1 MGGGRNGRG
10 RNGRG
15 CNGRGSVSNFGPTR
29 KKSIKWTKKGPFFSK
44 QGPKRDQLFSKQGP
58 KMDQF
63 LLKKG
68 PFRPQTI
75 TTKSRLHYS
84 KGVGEAGG
92 MKALLFPAQSKKNI
106 NGKIN
111 EKTYL

>member
-1 MGGGRNGRG
+1 MDQ
-10 RNGRG
+10 
-15 CNGRGSVSNFGPTR
+15 
-29 KKSIKWTKKGPFFSK
+29 KGTNFFSK
-44 QGPKRDQLFSKQGP
+44 QGPKR
-58 KMDQF
+58 DQF

-92 MKALLFPAQSKKNI
+92 GKLFFVLPKARKTSMAKSMKRHTCEGVCLY
-106 NGKIN
+106 
-111 EKTYL
+111 EK

>member
-1 MGGGRNGRG
+1 MVRTKVSSFSKEAVCPILVPQGKSPLNGPKRDQ
-10 RNGRG
+10 
-15 CNGRGSVSNFGPTR
+15 
-29 KKSIKWTKKGPFFSK
+29 FFSK
-44 QGPKRDQLFSKQGP
+44 QGPKR
-58 KMDQF
+58 DQF

-92 MKALLFPAQSKKNI
+92 VKALLFPAQSKKNI

>member
-1 MGGGRNGRG
+1 MCPILVLQEKSPLNGPKRDH
-10 RNGRG
+10 
-15 CNGRGSVSNFGPTR
+15 
-29 KKSIKWTKKGPFFSK
+29 FFSK
-44 QGPKRDQLFSKQGP
+44 QGPKR
-58 KMDQF
+58 DQF

-75 TTKSRLHYS
+75 TTKGRLHYS
-84 KGVGEAGG
+84 KGVGVAGG
-92 MKALLFPAQSKKNI
+92 SVKALLFPAQSKKKF